1 MDGES
6 MSEGDEGEYL
16 HSTKLLSTVMLSAS
30 LNCGGRASMQAPP
43 LLIGVAGGTASGK
56 TTVCRIIAEKMDDER
71 VVIISMDSFYRPLTP
86 EERANLDGM
95 HVFSPTLRFAATQA
109 TQYSHSLIVNV
120 HLI

>member
-6 MSEGDEGEYL
+6 MSQGDEGEYL

-95 HVFSPTLRFAATQA
+95 HVLAILLPRPLSTAT
-109 TQYSHSLIVNV
+109 H
-120 HLI
+120 